1 MSLQISWTT
10 SRIMQ
15 RQRRSTA
22 ILLLFAAMP
31 ACSLAQNKGDYTIRY
46 DQPHQVIRG
55 LGFEIQSDSI
65 ASGNAG
71 MPEEVIAVP
80 HDLTPQEKV
89 RFAKEMLHG
98 FRYARLAM
106 GLYLRGLDAE
116 QKHIVERYPGQM
128 ADLKQM
134 QDLSGIQGFDVEYWS
149 PAPYWK
155 QNKTYYGG
163 PIAGHDPEFVDQFSN
178 AMVQDLRYLQAHG
191 LRVAQWGL
199 QNEPVVG
206 HLKSTPS
213 AVAGTDKGQSYS
225 TCFYSPEDYHTVLA
239 VTAPKIHALFPAV
252 EIHAPSWDGPAGP
265 YAAEIR
271 KDPALLKQIDAWT
284 WHQIG
289 HNSNDQIALREKY
302 LAGAAGKAVYQ
313 NEYEYQPW
321 DKSISLDGYFM
332 NTGQALMNWMTF
344 EDSPVWYWIHAL
356 KPVSNVEATGYALGF
371 WRPQGELKNNI
382 APAIQPGHWDY
393 NPHSYNAIAGFL
405 KYLRW
410 DSTRLAVDES
420 EVRND
425 QRILVWRSKDG
436 RLGVALSNRGT
447 TPFQFHLHGV
457 RSAQLTG
464 HRYTVQSRDVSL
476 SSKKASADLVITV
489 PPQSFEFWI
498 G

>member
-1 MSLQISWTT
+1 
-10 SRIMQ
+10 MQ
-15 RQRRSTA
+15 RQRRSIA
-22 ILLLFAAMP
+22 ILLLFAAVP
-31 ACSLAQNKGDYTIRY
+31 GCSVAQTKGDYTIRY

-65 ASGNAG
+65 GSGNAG
-71 MPEEVIAVP
+71 MPDDVIAVP
-80 HDLTPQEKV
+80 HDLTPAEKV

-106 GLYLRGLDAE
+106 GLYLRGLDAD

-155 QNKTYYGG
+155 EGKTYYSGS
-163 PIAGHDPEFVDQFSN
+163 IASNDKVFLNSFSD
-178 AMVQDLRYLQAHG
+178 ALVQDVRYLQQHG
-191 LRVAQWGL
+191 LRIAQWGL
-199 QNEPVVG
+199 QNEPALG
-206 HLKSTPS
+206 KPKKETSQTLDAK
-213 AVAGTDKGQSYS
+213 QSYAH
-225 TCFYSPEDYHTVLA
+225 CYYSPEDYAAVLKVTV
-239 VTAPKIHALFPAV
+239 PKVRALMPSV
-252 EIHAPSWDGPAGP
+252 EIHANSWDGPAGL

-271 KDPALLKQIDAWT
+271 KDPALLKEVDSWT

-302 LAGAAGKAVYQ
+302 LAGAGGKAVYQ

-321 DKSISLDGYFM
+321 DKNMPVDGYFM
-332 NTGQALMNWMTF
+332 NTGQALMNWMAF

-356 KPVSNVEATGYALGF
+356 KPVTNMEATGYALGF
-371 WRPQGELKNNI
+371 WRPQGELKDNL

-393 NPHSYNAIAGFL
+393 NPRNYNAVAGFL
-405 KYLRW
+405 KYLPW

-457 RSAQLTG
+457 RSDQLIG

-476 SSKKASADLVITV
+476 SSKKATADLVITV

-498 G
+498 GK